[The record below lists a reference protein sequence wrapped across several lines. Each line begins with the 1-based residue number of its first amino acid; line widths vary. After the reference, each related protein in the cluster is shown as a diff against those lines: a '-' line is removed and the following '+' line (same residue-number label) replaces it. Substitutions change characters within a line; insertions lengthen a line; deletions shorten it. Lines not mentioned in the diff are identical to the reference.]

1 MPTHLALL
9 RGINVSG
16 HKMINMQALKKSLE
30 NIGFTNVETYIQSG
44 NVFVD
49 TDEESPAKV
58 GFLIKQ
64 EIFKQFGHDV
74 PVIVIGKEDLQACLD
89 RNLFL
94 NDEEVDLK
102 RLYVSFIS
110 SELPENMITQLN
122 LNFIKPDEIQLDG
135 KRIYLKYDISPA
147 KTRLDNKWI
156 EKSMNVISTTRN
168 WNTVNKLLEMFTD
181 RPFPN
186 NN

>member
-74 PVIVIGKEDLQACLD
+74 LVL
-89 RNLFL
+89 
-94 NDEEVDLK
+94 
-102 RLYVSFIS
+102 S
-110 SELPENMITQLN
+110 
-122 LNFIKPDEIQLDG
+122 
-135 KRIYLKYDISPA
+135 
-147 KTRLDNKWI
+147 
-156 EKSMNVISTTRN
+156 
-168 WNTVNKLLEMFTD
+168 
-181 RPFPN
+181 
-186 NN
+186 

>member
-1 MPTHLALL
+1 MYTHLALL

-16 HKMINMQALKKSLE
+16 HKMINMVAFKKALE
-30 NIGFTNVETYIQSG
+30 AVGFQKVVTYIQSG

-49 TDEESPAKV
+49 SEEESPGKV
-58 GFLIKQ
+58 GFIIKQ
-64 EIFKQFGHDV
+64 EIFKEFGHDV

-94 NDEEVDLK
+94 NDAEIDLMK
-102 RLYVSFIS
+102 LYVSFIS
-110 SELPENMITQLN
+110 SELPDNMITQLN

-147 KTRLDNKWI
+147 KTKLDNKWI
-156 EKSMNVISTTRN
+156 EKSMNVVSTTRN
-168 WNTVNKLLEMFTD
+168 WNTVKTLLKMFD
-181 RPFPN
+181 ERN
-186 NN
+186 